1 MCLKPTQICPVPPQ
15 TARIAAAA
23 FPKNNLCIQM
33 RDQLGTIYED
43 QQFCELFP
51 AKGQPAEAPWRLALV
66 TVLQFI
72 ENLTDRQAAEAVRGR
87 IDWKYLL
94 GLELEDSGFD
104 ASVLSEFRTRLVA
117 GSRETLLLDVIL
129 SHFKTLGFIKPRGKQ
144 RSDSTH
150 VLAAVRAINRMLTAG
165 ETLRKALNDLALV
178 APDWLNRQVSEQ
190 WFTRYGRRIEESRLP
205 KEKVAREEW
214 AEKVGADGW
223 QLLQAIYHDC
233 EVTQPNQRGEGAW
246 LSHLPAVKVLRQVW
260 LQQFEIREGELK
272 WRHTDN
278 IAPAYLLINSPYDV
292 EAHYAKK
299 NLTQWVGYKV
309 HLTEQCEE
317 DKPNLITNVETGLA
331 SVSDHETTP
340 VIHEHLKLNE
350 VLPALHI
357 VDTGYTEAKL
367 LVSSLKNYQVELLG
381 PSRPNVH
388 WQNSKFSEY
397 ANSYFTIDW
406 DGQTARCPQG
416 KLSSSWSPA
425 TTRSGRGV
433 IKIRFSQKDCKE
445 CPVHTLCTD
454 QRRRLLTVESSEE
467 YIALQQARI
476 QEKTAEFKQIYAQ
489 RAGVEGTISAGVRA
503 HDLRRSRYRGMGK
516 THLQHVASGAAI
528 NVIRVIDWLE
538 GKERERTRTSHFA
551 ALAHT
556 A

>member
-15 TARIAAAA
+15 TARIATAA

-51 AKGQPAEAPWRLALV
+51 AKGQPAQAPWRLALV

-94 GLELEDSGFD
+94 GLELEDKGFD
-104 ASVLSEFRTRLVA
+104 PSVLSEFRARLVA
-117 GSRETLLLDVIL
+117 NSKGTLLLDVML

-178 APDWLNRQVSEQ
+178 APDWLRAHLNEE

-205 KEKVAREEW
+205 KEKVAREQW

-223 QLLQAIYHDC
+223 QLLKAIYSNSEEAHQKQKEDM
-233 EVTQPNQRGEGAW
+233 AW
-246 LSHLPAVKVLRQVW
+246 LRRLPAVEVLRQVW

-278 IAPAYLLINSPYDV
+278 IAPSHFLINSPYDL
-292 EAHYAKK
+292 EAHYARKS
-299 NLTQWVGYKV
+299 LTQWVGYKV

-340 VIHEHLKLNE
+340 AIHEHLKLNA

-367 LVSSLKNYQVELLG
+367 LVSSLKDYQIELLG

-388 WQNSKFSEY
+388 WQNSHFSVY

-406 DGQTARCPQG
+406 ADQKARCPEG
-416 KLSSSWSPA
+416 KQSSSWTPA

-445 CPVHTLCTD
+445 CPVHELCTHHK
-454 QRRRLLTVESSEE
+454 RRLLTVENSEE
-467 YIALQQARI
+467 YMALQQARI
-476 QEKTAEFKQIYAQ
+476 QEKTVEFKKTYAQ
-489 RAGVEGTISAGVRA
+489 RAGVEGTISAGVRSYG
-503 HDLRRSRYRGMGK
+503 LRKSRYRGMGK
-516 THLQHVASGAAI
+516 THLQHVASGAAMNI
-528 NVIRVIDWLE
+528 VRVIDWLG
-538 GKERERTRTSHFA
+538 GKERETTRTSHFA
-551 ALAHT
+551 TLAH
-556 A
+556 AA